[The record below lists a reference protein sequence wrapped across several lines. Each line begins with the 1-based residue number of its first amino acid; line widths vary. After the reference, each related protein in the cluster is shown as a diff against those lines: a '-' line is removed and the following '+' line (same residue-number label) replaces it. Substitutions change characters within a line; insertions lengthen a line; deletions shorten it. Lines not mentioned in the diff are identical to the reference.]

1 MGLPV
6 HSTFILT
13 RDLTSSCSMTRL
25 LATWANEK
33 QIYMAPRLIVQS
45 VGRVLQ
51 FHSYE

>member
-1 MGLPV
+1 
-6 HSTFILT
+6 
-13 RDLTSSCSMTRL
+13 L

-33 QIYMAPRLIVQS
+33 QIYMAPSLIVQS